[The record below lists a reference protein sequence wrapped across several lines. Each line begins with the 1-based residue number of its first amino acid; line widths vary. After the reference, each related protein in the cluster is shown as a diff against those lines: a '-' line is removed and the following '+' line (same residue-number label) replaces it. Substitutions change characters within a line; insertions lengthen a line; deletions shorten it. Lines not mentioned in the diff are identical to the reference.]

1 MRINQPKFSVII
13 AFYNTADYLAEAI
26 EGVIEQTYPH
36 WELLLIDDGSSD
48 NSLQIARNYAQQYP
62 EKIFCYQ
69 HADKGNH
76 GVAASRNLGIE
87 KARGEY
93 LAILDSD
100 DVWLPE
106 KLASQLK
113 DLEKH
118 PEVGLHC
125 EASQYWYSW
134 NDERLDDL
142 VIPVGCPEGIY
153 KPMEL
158 LSLLYPFGPGAAPCP
173 SGIIVKRE
181 AAQAVDG
188 FVEAFV
194 GPVQF
199 YEDQAFLVK
208 LYSTVPVYI
217 SSAYHNLYRQR
228 KGSQMNEIA
237 SDQRYHQARRFFLAW
252 IEDYWKAEGQFNKL
266 TEGLLSE
273 AWLPYKHPMRYKVR
287 EQFRRI
293 RQKLTISPA

>member
-1 MRINQPKFSVII
+1 MRNTQPKFSVII
-13 AFYNTADYLAEAI
+13 AFYNTEDYLEEAI
-26 EGVIEQTYPH
+26 EGVIGQSCPD
-36 WELLLIDDGSSD
+36 WELLLIDDGSAD
-48 NSLQIARNYAQQYP
+48 KSLEIARKYAQKFP

-69 HADKGNH
+69 HPDQGNH

-87 KARGEY
+87 KAVGEY

-106 KLASQLK
+106 KLASQLQ
-113 DLEKH
+113 DLEQH

-125 EASQYWYSW
+125 EASKYWYSW
-134 NDERLDDL
+134 NDKQLDDV
-142 VIPVGCPEGIY
+142 VIPVGSPDGVY

-158 LSLLYPFGPGAAPCP
+158 LPLLYPFGPGAAPCP

-181 AAQAVDG
+181 AAQTIGG

-208 LYSTVPVYI
+208 LYTAFPVFI
-217 SSAYHNLYRQR
+217 SSAYNNLYRQR
-228 KGSQMNEIA
+228 QGSQMNEIE
-237 SDQRYHQARRFFLAW
+237 SDKRYHQARRFFLQW
-252 IEDYWKAEGQFNKL
+252 IENYWKENGQYSRL
-266 TEGLLSE
+266 TEGLLAD
-273 AWLPYKHPMRYKVR
+273 AWLQYRHPMRYRLR
-287 EQFRRI
+287 EKFRRI
-293 RQKLTISPA
+293 RQKLNIPA